1 MYTKNQ
7 RYVLCLLNWLHRW
20 RIFIL
25 GLKTGMREWFPF
37 ETCTKDQRIL
47 RDLNMSVIYTSSR
60 YLCRV
65 IKLRSICFQ
74 VAVESLEKI
83 KSLESYSVC
92 GKKEQLRIQ
101 PSRQPRRG
109 DKPESGAKANWSSTS
124 AGRTK
129 RHLFFIYW
137 VLFSGSCVK
146 LKIQSIVIAQNLSCI
161 LSMPVYKKRIISYF
175 SNPEKGK
182 KKPKTKPHMCFSN

>member
-1 MYTKNQ
+1 MQSY
-7 RYVLCLLNWLHRW
+7 
-20 RIFIL
+20 
-25 GLKTGMREWFPF
+25 KTEKHLFSGGCW
-37 ETCTKDQRIL
+37 KWG
-47 RDLNMSVIYTSSR
+47 
-60 YLCRV
+60 
-65 IKLRSICFQ
+65 
-74 VAVESLEKI
+74 KI
-83 KSLESYSVC
+83 KSLESYSVW
-92 GKKEQLRIQ
+92 GEKEQPRIQ

-109 DKPESGAKANWSSTS
+109 DKSESGAKANWSSTS

-182 KKPKTKPHMCFSN
+182 KKKDKTPYVLLKLYLHMTGQWFEERSSRGLWRYYSS